1 MKVQNKPDVYAEDSA
16 FQRAR
21 VASDMTSIIDA
32 DILENFVNIP
42 ESEECGG
49 GLLRM
54 DIALMEQATRN
65 ARLEKKDLEKGGL
78 VRVASRWLGGE

>member
-1 MKVQNKPDVYAEDSA
+1 MPK
-16 FQRAR
+16 
-21 VASDMTSIIDA
+21 
-32 DILENFVNIP
+32 
-42 ESEECGG
+42 SEGCGG

-65 ARLEKKDLEKGGL
+65 ARLEKKDMKKGGL